1 MTITFK
7 GRLCNIKD
15 GKGKVVKELGIEDRQ
30 VIKEVLTRYK
40 CYIIRAWIKF
50 KKR

>member
-7 GRLCNIKD
+7 GRLCNILNSEE
-15 GKGKVVKELGIEDRQ
+15 KVVNELGTKDRQ
-30 VIKEVLTRYK
+30 VIREVLTGYQY
-40 CYIIRAWIKF
+40 YIIRAQIKF